1 MNKKTIMTMLVAG
14 ALSVSALST
23 AAVFAENA
31 NVNGNNAAVTE
42 TISSKPTANLLTST
56 WTGKNDIVFEVDTK
70 GQEVGLNNL
79 EVYDSNGNGITYINS
94 TIQPKIEV
102 DESGKGKVIITSDA
116 LKNAKYS
123 YADQGLVSIDDWSKI
138 DTVAIDL
145 YFKSGDNFEYVPTWH
160 LVADVEDSETT
171 TPAAY
176 EPEITLTTPK
186 WTGDSDIVFEVDA
199 KGGTVYHFEVYVYDA
214 NDAGYPI
221 FVQSKVEVNQEGKG
235 KITFTKDALKNAKIW
250 ADGDDEPQIAI
261 DWTKYSEIEF
271 AFDFELN
278 GQHKY
283 RSMFVETSVKAPEV
297 TVTPTTPAKP
307 STPAKP
313 TENKGTTTI
322 TPNAS
327 VAKDDKKTNT
337 TTTTKKEA
345 PKTGDTMNVALYASL
360 LLVSALAAVVLT
372 TKKRITE

>member
-1 MNKKTIMTMLVAG
+1 MNKKLMTMLVAC

-23 AAVFAENA
+23 TAVFAEDA
-31 NVNGNNAAVTE
+31 VVTGETPAVTE
-42 TISSKPTANLLTST
+42 
-56 WTGKNDIVFEVDTK
+56 
-70 GQEVGLNNL
+70 
-79 EVYDSNGNGITYINS
+79 
-94 TIQPKIEV
+94 
-102 DESGKGKVIITSDA
+102 
-116 LKNAKYS
+116 
-123 YADQGLVSIDDWSKI
+123 
-138 DTVAIDL
+138 
-145 YFKSGDNFEYVPTWH
+145 
-160 LVADVEDSETT
+160 T

-199 KGGTVYHFEVYVYDA
+199 KGGAVYPQEMYVYGADDA
-214 NDAGYPI
+214 AMPI
-221 FVQSKVEVNQEGKG
+221 ISVPSKVEVNEEGKG
-235 KITFTKDALKNAKIW
+235 KVTFTNDALKNAKNW
-250 ADGDDEPQIAI
+250 DDTFTNQISV

-271 AFDFELN
+271 VFAFELN
-278 GQHKY
+278 GQDKY
-283 RSMFVETSVKAPEV
+283 RSMFVEASVKAPAP
-297 TVTPTTPAKP
+297 TVTPTTPAEP

-327 VAKDDKKTNT
+327 AAKDDKKTNT

>member
-23 AAVFAENA
+23 TAVFAENA

-199 KGGTVYHFEVYVYDA
+199 KGGAVYPQEMYVYGADDA
-214 NDAGYPI
+214 AMPI
-221 FVQSKVEVNQEGKG
+221 ISVPSKVEVNEEGKG
-235 KITFTKDALKNAKIW
+235 KVTFTNDALKNANTW
-250 ADGDDEPQIAI
+250 DDTFTNQISV
-261 DWTKYSEIEF
+261 DWTKYSKIEF
-271 AFDFELN
+271 VFAFELN
-278 GQHKY
+278 GQDKY
-283 RSMFVETSVKAPEV
+283 KSMYVETSVKAPAP
-297 TVTPTTPAKP
+297 TVTPTTPTK
-307 STPAKP
+307 PAKP
-313 TENKGTTTI
+313 AENKGTTT
-322 TPNAS
+322 
-327 VAKDDKKTNT
+327 T
-337 TTTTKKEA
+337 TTTSTKKEA